1 MTARLM
7 TASKATFYLEFYG
20 AFFDTAVRTAPQ
32 TAPIKPISAEGV
44 YDEGSNPNPIQ
55 QQTWNEE
62 VSIAPFI
69 PDRKYLE
76 SEVVMVVVKSI
87 ESNETYGTG
96 RFALV
101 GFGAEQPSTFQCE
114 LLHQGAHT
122 GYLQGS
128 AQIRNSIG
136 EGFNMFQEEA
146 DEAAGGSDGPSPGNA
161 PMPARRPRGELLAK
175 RKPVAYV
182 KTGTALQVWLGAKG
196 LPQMHDQLV
205 ASGYDDLDF
214 IGDIDEADLKDMGLD
229 PGDISTLL
237 AAISTLSRENK

>member
-1 MTARLM
+1 MTARVM

-20 AFFDTAVRTAPQ
+20 AFFDNAVRTAPQ
-32 TAPIKPISAEGV
+32 VAPVKPISAEGV
-44 YDEGSNPNPIQ
+44 YSEGSNIQ

-76 SEVVMVVVKSI
+76 SEVVMVVVKST

-114 LLHQGAHT
+114 LLHQSAHT

-146 DEAAGGSDGPSPGNA
+146 DEADGPA
-161 PMPARRPRGELLAK
+161 PMPARRPRGELVVKKPDAYAK
-175 RKPVAYV
+175 QPA
-182 KTGTALQVWLGAKG
+182 GTRLQTWLNARG
-196 LPQMHDQLV
+196 LSHLHGPLV

-214 IGDIDEADLKDMGLD
+214 IGDIDEGDLEDMGGLD
-229 PGDISTLL
+229 PGDIATLL
-237 AAISTLSRENK
+237 AAISTL